1 MIKGCSFISPQGFGH
16 EMSWQQKGGGKGG
29 AKGGGWTPRAPV
41 EEEEDLVWNAVSEAL
56 APIASLETEWDTP
69 KLEKRIKQYFR
80 NASKNLEFHAKP
92 WNLLIEEYTD
102 TVFASIFQA
111 LHDRSWLNQVDFLM
125 VFDAAI
131 KELFPKHVLAHVPA
145 PSFER
150 CVLQAHDR
158 AFEEQRFAPML
169 WEVLF
174 TKLPD
179 KSTKNRVYNAVEAA
193 RKEAAIS
200 GTSNG
205 GNPVEEFTSAW
216 LGFSIQKLRAECGAM
231 LESVLPPHVAAEI
244 FHGLIQ

>member
-131 KELFPKHVLAHVPA
+131 KELFPKHVLAH
-145 PSFER
+145 
-150 CVLQAHDR
+150 
-158 AFEEQRFAPML
+158 
-169 WEVLF
+169 
-174 TKLPD
+174 
-179 KSTKNRVYNAVEAA
+179 
-193 RKEAAIS
+193 
-200 GTSNG
+200 
-205 GNPVEEFTSAW
+205 
-216 LGFSIQKLRAECGAM
+216 
-231 LESVLPPHVAAEI
+231 
-244 FHGLIQ
+244 